1 MKKPIIGILIV
12 AFSIM
17 LCFVTY
23 MYVSSKSENLK
34 SEMNT
39 LIEFCEQKDEV
50 RVQRQKDKCLENWRS
65 VSRLYSEI
73 FKEEENE
80 MLEEYFALLDSAK
93 PYEFGK
99 IKEYATLLK
108 YMSDSL
114 LESQSPSLLTLI

>member
-1 MKKPIIGILIV
+1 MRKPIIGISLV

-39 LIEFCEQKDEV
+39 LIEFCEERNEAKVQMQKE
-50 RVQRQKDKCLENWRS
+50 KCLNNWRS

-73 FKEEENE
+73 IKEEENE
-80 MLEEYFALLDSAK
+80 MLEKYFALLDSAK

>member
-1 MKKPIIGILIV
+1 MKKPIIGILLV
-12 AFSIM
+12 TFSVL

-39 LIEFCEQKDEV
+39 LIEFCEEKDEAK
-50 RVQRQKDKCLENWRS
+50 VQMQKEICIEKWHSL
-65 VSRLYSEI
+65 SRFYFEV
-73 FKEEENE
+73 FDEEESE
-80 MLEEYFALLDSAK
+80 MLEKYFALLDSAK

-114 LESQSPSLLTLI
+114 LESQSPSILTLI